1 MRAAA
6 TPVYAPNISWLLP
19 GLPFAERPRALAA
32 AGFGALEFGFPSHA
46 DLDALQAAREA
57 WGLEIVLFNQDVPVW
72 DAAHRGTLSDPAR
85 GAEFERT
92 LDQALEIARRLG
104 VHKIMLP
111 AGVALPDRSPQ
122 EQTAC
127 ALENLR
133 AAAARAADAGV
144 MLTLEVLNP
153 IDNPGYV
160 LTSAAQ
166 AVEWVRALDH
176 PQVRFQFDS
185 YHLQVQEGDLAT
197 VLEQYGWAIGHVQ
210 FADHPGRHE
219 PGSGGIDF
227 PGVLAGLERAG
238 YSGSI
243 GLEYI
248 PRTPGIEALDW
259 VPQSARRA
267 PAGGQPARRGPTKER
282 V

>member
-1 MRAAA
+1 MTAAA
-6 TPVYAPNISWLLP
+6 PRFAPNISWLLP

-46 DLDALQAAREA
+46 DLEALQAARDA

-72 DAAHRGTLSDPAR
+72 DAANRGTLSDPAR
-85 GAEFERT
+85 RAEFERT

-104 VHKIMLP
+104 VRKVMLP
-111 AGVALPDRSPQ
+111 AGVTLPDRSPL
-122 EQTAC
+122 EQRDC

-133 AAAARAADAGV
+133 AAAPRAADAGV
-144 MLTLEVLNP
+144 TLTLEVLNP
-153 IDNPGYV
+153 IDNPGYI

-176 PQVRFQFDS
+176 TRVRFQFDS
-185 YHLQVQEGDLAT
+185 YHLQVQEGELAG
-197 VLEQYGWAIGHVQ
+197 VLARHGWAIGHVQ

-227 PGVLAGLERAG
+227 SAVLAGLERAG
-238 YSGSI
+238 YDGYI

-248 PRTPGIEALDW
+248 PRTTGIEALDW
-259 VPQSARRA
+259 VPQESRRA
-267 PAGGQPARRGPTKER
+267 PAGRRAAHGGAAKER